1 MKILVV
7 DDEYHI
13 RKVIGDYL
21 RAEGYEVL
29 EGMDG
34 LDCIDKVMVNPNL
47 DLILLDVRMPKMTG
61 FEAIEKIKKLTDV
74 PILFLTALDESYD
87 EIKGLNFGADDYI
100 TKPFRFD
107 ILIARVN
114 TALRRKRTAKQT
126 LFEVGN
132 FKMDF
137 SKREV
142 KILETFINLTKMEYE
157 LLEYFIKNNE
167 LVLDR
172 NRILD
177 IVWGYDYYGDP
188 RTVDTHV
195 KTLRVKLGEYAK
207 WILTK
212 RGVGYQFKVG

>member
-7 DDEYHI
+7 DDEFHI

-21 RAEGYEVL
+21 RTEGYEVF
-29 EGMDG
+29 EGTDG
-34 LDCIDKVMVNPNL
+34 LDCIEQLKSRPDV
-47 DLILLDVRMPKMTG
+47 DLILLDVRMPKLTG
-61 FEAIEKIKKLTDV
+61 FEAIEQIKKITDA
-74 PILFLTALDESYD
+74 PILFLTALDESFD
-87 EIKGLNFGADDYI
+87 EIKGLNLGADDYI
-100 TKPFRFD
+100 TKPFRYD

-114 TALRRKRTAKQT
+114 SALRRRKALKPTV
-126 LFEVGN
+126 FESKN

-142 KILETFINLTKMEYE
+142 KIFETPVTLTKMEFE
-157 LLEYFIKNNE
+157 LLEYFVKNNE

-177 IVWGYDYYGDP
+177 SVWGYDYYGDP

-195 KTLRVKLGEYAK
+195 KTLRVKLGEYGE

-212 RGVGYQFKVG
+212 RGVGYQFKVE